1 MKLNKSQVQKLADK
15 YSLGMVVSFE
25 RIKQGFMN
33 YNHVVKT
40 DKGSYMLRVSKK
52 IKTKKD
58 KIFEAEML
66 SHLKGFPV
74 PHFMKDSKG
83 NYINTYKGHYYSV
96 YPLLKGRTPIKITSR
111 LFKQMAYFLAKLHN
125 RISSFENNTNRF
137 AWYTYSEKRA
147 EEFEKTI
154 AKNIGYAS
162 EATWLKEQTLLNKLP
177 SNLPSGAIHCDVKRD
192 NILVHKG
199 NLSGVVDFDNC
210 QKGPF
215 ILDMCISI
223 IWTCTSSKGLNL
235 RKTFKFIKHYEKFRP
250 LTIEER
256 KNLYKAVKF
265 AYLSHE
271 FTDYYVCATGLIT
284 KEYFLWGRSFF
295 VPAVK
300 KMNKKK
306 FGKYQKKY
314 YFWFRILSSLF
325 R

>member
-1 MKLNKSQVQKLADK
+1 MNLTKKEVEKLISKYQVSGLIH
-15 YSLGMVVSFE
+15 FE

-40 DKGSYMLRVSKK
+40 DEGLYILRVSKK

-83 NYINTYKGHYYSV
+83 NYINTYKGHYYSM
-96 YPLLKGRTPIKITSR
+96 YPLLRGRTPVKINSK
-111 LFKQMAYFLAKLHN
+111 LFKQMAYFLAKFHN
-125 RISSFENNTNRF
+125 RISSFKNNTDRF
-137 AWYTYSEKRA
+137 AWYTYSKKRA

-154 AKNIGYAS
+154 TKKIGYDS
-162 EATWLKEQTLLNKLP
+162 EATWLKEQTLLSRLP

-192 NILVHKG
+192 NILVHNG

-223 IWTCTSSKGLNL
+223 IWVCTSSKGLNL
-235 RKTFKFIKHYEKFRP
+235 RKAFRFIKHYERFRS

-256 KNLYKAVKF
+256 NNLYKAIRY

-295 VPAVK
+295 VPAAK
-300 KMNKKK
+300 KMNEKK
-306 FGKYQKKY
+306 FERHKRWH
-314 YFWFRILSSLF
+314 YFWSRILS
-325 R
+325 